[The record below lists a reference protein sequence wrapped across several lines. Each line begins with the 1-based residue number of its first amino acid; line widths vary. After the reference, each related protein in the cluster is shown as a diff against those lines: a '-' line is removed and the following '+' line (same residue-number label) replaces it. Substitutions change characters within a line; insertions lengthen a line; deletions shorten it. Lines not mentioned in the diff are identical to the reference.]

1 MLCLI
6 GLGLNENG
14 ISQEG
19 LRTLQECQKVY
30 LENYTVDFP
39 YSLEELETS
48 LKSKIQVLVRGEVE
62 EGNLIQESEDEN
74 IALLVYGC
82 PLFATTHMTLIMD
95 AKKAK
100 VKIKI
105 IYAASIFDAIAETGL
120 QLYKFGK
127 ISSMPA
133 WQKNYTPDSFLD
145 FVKENRGI
153 NAHSLI
159 LVDIG
164 LKFGDALKQ
173 LGIASKNKKVE
184 INEIIVC
191 SNLGTE
197 KAKVLYGG
205 VGEMKEREVRE

>member
-74 IALLVYGC
+74 IALLVYG
-82 PLFATTHMTLIMD
+82 
-95 AKKAK
+95 
-100 VKIKI
+100 
-105 IYAASIFDAIAETGL
+105 
-120 QLYKFGK
+120 
-127 ISSMPA
+127 
-133 WQKNYTPDSFLD
+133 
-145 FVKENRGI
+145 
-153 NAHSLI
+153 
-159 LVDIG
+159 
-164 LKFGDALKQ
+164 
-173 LGIASKNKKVE
+173 
-184 INEIIVC
+184 
-191 SNLGTE
+191 
-197 KAKVLYGG
+197 
-205 VGEMKEREVRE
+205 